1 MSSFGASLPFA
12 DSRPPSRLL
21 YWVLVAAVACPM
33 RFDIGIGPFATLS
46 VLDLALAACGVYFLY
61 WTAALMPLR
70 VGPPMVMAAVLLPAV
85 LALASILWSADPG
98 RAATATIKYTH
109 SALLYFVALQLGA
122 GLGIARLARTA
133 LVILA
138 GWLAGSA
145 AMYLGVP
152 GFEFFTASSAGYSEA
167 EMLETLASVYTR
179 LGHPYVGQSNDYA
192 PLLSLLG
199 FILVGSALCL
209 RSRWLLVAGGI
220 AFTASALTFSRGL
233 IAGAFIGLVAFAFM
247 ARPRLGQAAWF
258 AAVPLLAAAAVVP
271 LFVSE
276 TSVSVAGRD
285 IEVAQVL
292 ESRLSEA
299 NLEARIEGYREVL
312 SFVSR
317 RPWLGYGAGYYDKS
331 HPEGLV
337 SAHNAFLEQW
347 KYFGVLLGTLSI
359 ACYIMVMVHFFRL
372 RQRSAARPLADAL
385 ACAWL
390 CLLVA
395 SMAETFFEATT
406 PRSVIYF
413 LLGLCVAAFMGRARA
428 GRADAARAPA

>member
-1 MSSFGASLPFA
+1 MSSFGASLSFA
-12 DSRPPSRLL
+12 DSRAPSRLL
-21 YWVLVAAVACPM
+21 YWALVAAVALPM
-33 RFDIGIGPFATLS
+33 RFEIGVGPFATLS
-46 VLDLALAACGVYFLY
+46 FLDLGLVACGVYFVY
-61 WTAALMPLR
+61 WTAALMPLKA
-70 VGPPMVMAAVLLPAV
+70 GPPVIMAAVLIPAV
-85 LALASILWSADPG
+85 LGVASILWSADPG
-98 RAATATIKYTH
+98 RAATATIKYLH
-109 SALLYFVALQLGA
+109 SALLYFVALQFGA
-122 GLGIARLARTA
+122 SLGIARLARTA

-152 GFEFFTASSAGYSEA
+152 GFEFFTASSAGYSEV
-167 EMLETLASVYTR
+167 EMLEVLASVYTR

-199 FILVGSALCL
+199 FILAGSALYM

-233 IAGAFIGLVAFAFM
+233 MAGALVGLVAFAFM
-247 ARPRLGQAAWF
+247 ARPKLRQAAWF
-258 AAVPLLAAAAVVP
+258 LAVPLLAAAAVAP
-271 LFVSE
+271 LLVSD

-285 IEVAQVL
+285 IQVADVL

-299 NLEARIEGYREVL
+299 NLEARLEGYREVL
-312 SFVSR
+312 SFVSQ

-359 ACYIMVMVHFFRL
+359 ACYIMVMVHFFGL
-372 RQRSAARPLADAL
+372 RHRTAAGPLADAL

-390 CLLVA
+390 CLLIA

-413 LLGLCVAAFMGRARA
+413 LLGLCVAVFIGRQPA
-428 GRADAARAPA
+428 GRVAAARAPA